1 MDKVVSLLQSLM
13 MVDQAKLQAQ
23 RSDGNVFAF
32 RRLRWGDPPARF
44 RLDSILRR
52 RPGAPA
58 RPLQSLL
65 DGNVQ
70 DGVAVAANP
79 PRDMFLAQPV
89 IDLNERRMR
98 ERIVDAA
105 VWGAAIVSVSALAA
119 ALIWIGW
126 SQ

>member
-1 MDKVVSLLQSLM
+1 M

-32 RRLRWGDPPARF
+32 RRLKWGDPPARF

-52 RPGAPA
+52 RLGAPVE
-58 RPLQSLL
+58 PLQTLL
-65 DGNVQ
+65 DDNLQ
-70 DGVAVAANP
+70 DCVPVAADP
-79 PRDMFLAQPV
+79 PRDMFQAQPV
-89 IDLNERRMR
+89 TDLNERRMR